1 MADFSF
7 RGVDLT
13 FGYFCKRILLI
24 IPSVLVVILLI
35 FILMSTLA
43 GTDTSHMVRYA
54 DDPMG
59 PAPRL
64 NFLQQY
70 AKYCYRIFVH
80 QDFGLNGNGLSM
92 RDELV
97 TRTGIT
103 LKVTGISV
111 LFTYLLGV
119 PLGVFAAC
127 RRGRWQD
134 SLITSLSTFFSS
146 IPAFC
151 LSLALMLL
159 LGKYLRWINVVPQN
173 FSDMMVPYS
182 ILAVIG
188 AANVAKVTRA
198 GMADVL
204 DKPFVLT
211 LTAMGLSRRRVIL
224 RHALKN
230 ALIPAFSVFSTVCA
244 QLLCGSIVVE
254 RFYAIRGLGTSMI
267 SAVVER
273 ATTSLLGC
281 AAAVAL
287 IMSVCGVITDL
298 LFVLVNPSLRR
309 TLSFGSTIRRRG
321 GR

>member
-1 MADFSF
+1 M
-7 RGVDLT
+7 

-24 IPSVLVVILLI
+24 VPTVLVVILLI

-43 GTDTSHMVRYA
+43 GTDTSRMVRYA
-54 DDPMG
+54 DDVQG

-64 NFLQQY
+64 SFLEQY
-70 AKYCYRIFVH
+70 VKYCYRIIVK
-80 QDFGLNGNGLSM
+80 QDFGLNGNAMPM
-92 RDELV
+92 RDELLS
-97 TRTGIT
+97 RTGIT

-111 LFTYLLGV
+111 VFTYLLGV

-151 LSLALMLL
+151 LSMGLMLL
-159 LGKYLRWINVVPQN
+159 FGKYLRWINVVPQN
-173 FSDMMVPYS
+173 FADMMVPYS

-198 GMADVL
+198 GMAEVL
-204 DKPFVLT
+204 DKPFILT
-211 LTAMGLSRRRVIL
+211 LTSLGLSRRRVIL

-230 ALIPAFSVFSTVCA
+230 ALVPAFSVFSTVCA

-309 TLSFGSTIRRRG
+309 TLSFGSTLRRRG

>member
-1 MADFSF
+1 MA
-7 RGVDLT
+7 
-13 FGYFCKRILLI
+13 
-24 IPSVLVVILLI
+24 VILLI
-35 FILMSTLA
+35 FVLMSALA
-43 GTDTSHMVRYA
+43 GTDTSRMVRYA
-54 DDPMG
+54 DDLQG
-59 PAPRL
+59 PPARL
-64 NFLQQY
+64 SFLEQY
-70 AKYCYRIFVH
+70 GKYCYRIFIR
-80 QDFGLNGNGLSM
+80 QDFGLNGYGQPL
-92 RDELV
+92 RDELL

-111 LFTYLLGV
+111 LATYLLGV

-134 SLITSLSTFFSS
+134 NLITTLTTFFSS

-159 LGKYLRWINVVPQN
+159 FGKYLRWINVVPET
-173 FSDMMVPYS
+173 FWDMLVPYS

-198 GMADVL
+198 GMAEVL

-211 LTAMGLSRRRVIL
+211 LTAMGLSRRRVIQ

-230 ALIPAFSVFSTVCA
+230 ALVPAFSVFSTVCA

-254 RFYAIRGLGTSMI
+254 QFYSIRGLGRTMI
-267 SAVVER
+267 GAVIER
-273 ATTSLLGC
+273 ATTTLLGC
-281 AAAVAL
+281 AVVVAV
-287 IMSVCGVITDL
+287 IMCVCSVLTDL

-309 TLSFGSTIRRRG
+309 TLSFGSTLRRRG
-321 GR
+321 RR